1 MKTVVSYKDKEYFYE
16 NDRWWGINV
25 NGVRYRVLSKDLITN
40 LYNISKEEESVL
52 NEPIIVLD
60 EVNEVNEE
68 VNDASLEQDLPS
80 AGLGDSIAKLTT
92 ALGIVPCQG
101 CNKRKALLNKVF
113 PWLKQKRDF
122 TEQEIFFLQDLGRR
136 TTMTSEESKELFRI
150 YNEVTGSRVQ
160 QCACPGVIR
169 NMITRLNGFLT

>member
-52 NEPIIVLD
+52 NEPVIVPTIVLD
-60 EVNEVNEE
+60 EVNEVN
-68 VNDASLEQDLPS
+68 DASLEQELPS

-92 ALGIVPCQG
+92 ALGILPCQG

-122 TEQEIFFLQDLGRR
+122 TEEEILFLQELGTR

-160 QCACPGVIR
+160 QCLCPGTVKQLIQ
-169 NMITRLNGFLT
+169 RLNGFLT